1 MVAPLAVG
9 ELGRRLSVLAN
20 AVMKAGSGLPA
31 AAVVRDVLRIT
42 SPLQRARLFAE
53 LCRRPTLFRD
63 PQQPGTA
70 AAQRFTLALIAQG
83 HRLRAPRC
91 SQCGREG
98 LAKHHDGAG
107 GKLCNPCVALVRA
120 PVCVMCERIDHRY
133 RTRDGAHYCARCW
146 RTTPA
151 GVEEQAALTALEA
164 RALQARRVAFIT
176 RSIAAR
182 CDAPP
187 ASIVRAVLTPVT
199 SGRVLAVMVR
209 ELESNPDIL
218 TVNPALA
225 GRSLQQVIRLL
236 VGQGFRGLILPRCPR
251 CGRNDVP
258 LPLRSSSGGAH
269 LCGACHRREHS
280 SACEQCGRV
289 LALRPQSDGRRL
301 CAACDQRNPAN
312 HRVCSGCGRFG
323 RVAVNKDT
331 GPLCSQCYVP
341 PSHTCDRCGDSAPI
355 ASRIGGRSHCLA
367 CYNQLRSRPAVCPGC
382 GDLRLVAYWHVSR
395 YVCAGCAEMPAH
407 LACRRCRSESVRM
420 NGALCSDCAQSEYV
434 DKLLSGVD
442 GRVIPALDPLRTVLL
457 DDTRASVS
465 TITWALRG
473 RGSKTIAAMA
483 KGDLPISA
491 TSLAG
496 VTPEGVVTHLGSLF
510 HAAGII
516 DASDLLIARYQLRV
530 AAIMSEI
537 SGSYHVLT
545 EQYVRWEILPRLRS
559 FDITRDSTPVLRRET
574 RRLKTIRD
582 LYSFIEGHG
591 HEFATVPQRVLDQ
604 FATQCS
610 PADRGQLSPFLRWA
624 RGQGATRVRIQP
636 HRANG
641 IATATNDADRWR
653 QVRALLEDEDL
664 PLKVRVGG
672 LLILLLGQQATRVVR
687 LRLDDVR
694 VKEGVVEIKLGEA
707 PVALPRVAGELA
719 SRLRA
724 ERMDSRNTSEWLFV
738 GASRG
743 QHLYGSS
750 LRAALRNAGVP
761 VGAGRVSA
769 LLDLARTVPAPIL
782 ADLLGLSAAAAASW
796 SDAAARSWS
805 DYPRIRTTTQ

>member
-1 MVAPLAVG
+1 M
-9 ELGRRLSVLAN
+9 E
-20 AVMKAGSGLPA
+20 AGSGLPA
-31 AAVVRDVLRIT
+31 AVVVRDILRIT

-53 LCRRPTLFRD
+53 LRRRPTLFRD
-63 PQQPGTA
+63 EQQPGTA
-70 AAQRFTLALIAQG
+70 AAQRFTLALIARG
-83 HRLRAPRC
+83 HGLRPPRC
-91 SQCGREG
+91 SRCGREG

-107 GKLCNPCVALVRA
+107 GKLCNPCVSLVRA
-120 PVCVMCERIDHRY
+120 PVCVMCGRRDHRY
-133 RTRDGAHYCARCW
+133 RTRDGAHYCASCW
-146 RTTPA
+146 WTTPA
-151 GVEEQAALTALEA
+151 GVSERAALNALEA
-164 RALQARRVAFIT
+164 RALQTRRVVFIT
-176 RSIAAR
+176 RTVAAR
-182 CDAPP
+182 CDAPLT
-187 ASIVRAVLTPVT
+187 SIVRAVLTPVT

-209 ELESNPDIL
+209 ELEAYPDIL
-218 TVNPALA
+218 TVNPGLA
-225 GRSLQQVIRLL
+225 GRSLQQVIRFL
-236 VGQGFRGLILPRCPR
+236 VGQGFQGLILPRCPR
-251 CGRNDVP
+251 CGRNDVV
-258 LPLRSSSGGAH
+258 LPLRSAGVH

-280 SACEQCGRV
+280 TACEQCGRV

-331 GPLCSQCYVP
+331 GPLCGQCYVP
-341 PSHTCDRCGDSAPI
+341 PSHTCDRCGGSAPI
-355 ASRIGGRSHCLA
+355 ASRIGGRSHCLR

-382 GDLRLVAYWHVSR
+382 GDLRLVAYWHVDR

-420 NGALCSDCAQSEYV
+420 NGVLCSDCAQSEYV

-442 GRVIPALDPLRTVLL
+442 GRVIPALEPLRTVLL

-473 RGSKTIAAMA
+473 RGAKVIAAMA
-483 KGDLPISA
+483 RGDLPISA
-491 TSLAG
+491 ASLAA

-530 AAIMSEI
+530 AAIMPEI
-537 SGSYHVLT
+537 PGSCRILT

-559 FDITRDSTPVLRRET
+559 FDTTRDSAPVLRRET

-582 LYSFIEGHG
+582 LYSFIDASG

-604 FATQCS
+604 FATRCS

-636 HRANG
+636 HRTNG
-641 IATATNDADRWR
+641 VAPATGDTDRWR
-653 QVRALLEDEDL
+653 HVRTLLADENL

-694 VKEGVVEIKLGEA
+694 VHEDVVEITLGED
-707 PVALPRVAGELA
+707 PVALPRVAGELI

-724 ERMDSRNTSEWLFV
+724 ERMDSRNASEWLFV

-750 LRAALRNAGVP
+750 LRSALRNAGVP

-769 LLDLARTVPAPIL
+769 LLHLARTVPAPIL
-782 ADLLGLSAAAAASW
+782 ADLLGLSATAAANW
-796 SDAAARSWS
+796 SEAAARSWS
-805 DYPRIRTTTQ
+805 DYPRIRTTSQ